1 MTATTLTER
10 QQLVCDAFRFVM
22 KTRSIKPRTGGLINL
37 FFGPGSQQYRADMA
51 SIILERKCNKSSKE
65 AQFFNWRQ
73 MILDAMNVESGC
85 LAARER
91 AAEEIIWNEIL
102 GTEGK

>member
-1 MTATTLTER
+1 MSEKPKLTER
-10 QQLVCDAFRFVM
+10 QQLVCDAVRNVM
-22 KTRSIKPRTGGLINL
+22 KVRAIKPRGGNFFNL
-37 FFGPGSQQYRADMA
+37 FFGPHAQQHRAEMA

-73 MILDAMNVESGC
+73 LILDTMQAGGDC

-91 AAEEIIWNEIL
+91 LAETMIWDEI
-102 GTEGK
+102 EGK